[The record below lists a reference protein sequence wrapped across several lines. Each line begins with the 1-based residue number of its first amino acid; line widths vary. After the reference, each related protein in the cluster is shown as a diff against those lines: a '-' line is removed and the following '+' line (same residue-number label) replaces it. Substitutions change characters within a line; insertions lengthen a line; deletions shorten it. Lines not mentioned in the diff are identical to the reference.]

1 MAGLHGDLEHL
12 HTSYNAFGDR
22 NNELDESDNE
32 SPPQFHESGH
42 PSTWYQTTNERHMP
56 KLDHSKPHE
65 HDPPIGGVIIH
76 TVAEENKSRWSHI
89 EDLDSFFKNIYT
101 YHQKHGFYVMI
112 LQVNRKRYTCCKFQ
126 LPIYVVV
133 DSTFIK
139 CPIFQRHCFQLS
151 TVKPRFWNTGKCI
164 PKSG

>member
-1 MAGLHGDLEHL
+1 MAGIHGDLEHL

-56 KLDHSKPHE
+56 KLDHSKPHD

-112 LQVNRKRYTCCKFQ
+112 LQVQIITKVFSVINHLLSNKNVTS
-126 LPIYVVV
+126 PILILG
-133 DSTFIK
+133 T
-139 CPIFQRHCFQLS
+139 
-151 TVKPRFWNTGKCI
+151 N
-164 PKSG
+164 